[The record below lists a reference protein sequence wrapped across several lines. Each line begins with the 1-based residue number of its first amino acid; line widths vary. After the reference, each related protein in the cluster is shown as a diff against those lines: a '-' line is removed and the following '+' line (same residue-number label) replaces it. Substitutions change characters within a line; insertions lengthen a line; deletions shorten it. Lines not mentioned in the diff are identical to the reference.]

1 MAHPDLSSSAGGL
14 KKARKNL
21 PRLGG
26 ISSAV
31 LGMSTFHFIRVFS
44 EPGVFR
50 ASGIAR
56 PVSPYAAGGTTHG
69 DTPGSLF
76 SFGSPC
82 IGQAYSWTVFS
93 TLALEQAGT
102 ATVMGQGWR

>member
-1 MAHPDLSSSAGGL
+1 MANTDLSSSAGGL
-14 KKARKNL
+14 KKARKNR
-21 PRLGG
+21 PRLGE
-26 ISSAV
+26 ILSAV

-56 PVSPYAAGGTTHG
+56 PVSPYAAGGTTQG

-76 SFGSPC
+76 SLELQRLR
-82 IGQAYSWTVFS
+82 QAV
-93 TLALEQAGT
+93 LLHLD
-102 ATVMGQGWR
+102 